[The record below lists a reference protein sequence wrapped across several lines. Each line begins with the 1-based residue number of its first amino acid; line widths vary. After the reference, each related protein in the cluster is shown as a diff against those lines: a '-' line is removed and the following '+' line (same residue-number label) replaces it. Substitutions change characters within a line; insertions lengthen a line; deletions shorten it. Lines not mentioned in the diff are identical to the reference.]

1 MSKSRWSGWLTTM
14 TFLGALV
21 MLIRAMDQSNEE
33 IIRGID
39 VAITPLEDGHSLMI
53 KEDVEGILN
62 KLYGTTLI
70 GSPVEQLDVRVLEE
84 ALRKEP
90 IISVAEVYI
99 DAKQFLNVAIEQRKP
114 LLRVIDQK
122 GGNYY
127 LDAEGKALPLS
138 SHFTARVPIVTGE
151 IEVYDD
157 NFLYLKNFN
166 LKHVFLLAKR
176 MLEDEFYEALTE
188 QFVVYPGGKIEII
201 PKLGNTRI
209 FFGEYGDVDE
219 KLENLMIFL
228 TEIQPRQGWKNYESI
243 NISYKGQVVCER
255 A

>member
-1 MSKSRWSGWLTTM
+1 MSKNGWSGWLTAI
-14 TFLGALV
+14 TFLGVVVL
-21 MLIRAMDQSNEE
+21 LLRAMDQSDEK
-33 IIRGID
+33 IIRGIG
-39 VAITPLEDGHSLMI
+39 VEITPLADGHSLMV
-53 KEDVEGILN
+53 KEDVGGILN
-62 KLYGTTLI
+62 KLYGNSLI
-70 GSPVEQLDVRVLEE
+70 GTPVAQIDVKVLEE

-99 DAKQFLNVAIEQRKP
+99 DAKQMLNVAIEQRKP
-114 LLRVIDQK
+114 LLRVMDQK

-127 LDAEGKALPLS
+127 LDKEGRALPLS

-188 QFVVYPGGKIEII
+188 QFVVYPGGEIEII
-201 PKLGNTRI
+201 PKIGRTRI
-209 FFGEYGDVDE
+209 LFGEYSDVDE

-228 TEIQPRQGWKNYESI
+228 TEIQSRQGWKDYESI
-243 NISYKGQVVCER
+243 DISFKGQVVCKR